1 MNKNKE
7 KIRKRVVRHRR
18 VTATLQGTAEVPRL
32 NVFRSNQHIYAQ
44 LVDDETGKTLLS
56 THDLKTKVKGTKKEV
71 ALAVGKELGEKAK
84 ESGIKNVVFD
94 RGGFKYHGR
103 VAAIAVG
110 AREAGL
116 KF

>member
-1 MNKNKE
+1 MNRNKE
-7 KIRKRVVRHRR
+7 KTRRRVARHRR

-32 NVFRSNQHIYAQ
+32 SVFRSNQHIYAQ
-44 LVDDETGKTLLS
+44 LVDDAAGKTLLS
-56 THDLKTKVKGTKKEV
+56 AHDLKTKVEGTKKDV
-71 ALAVGKELGEKAK
+71 ALAIGKELGEKAK
-84 ESGIKNVVFD
+84 EAGIKNVVFD

-103 VAAIAVG
+103 VAAIAAG